1 MGRSDERRSRLS
13 RRGARGAA
21 LVALALAALVVLA
34 VTLLGACSESAPGA
48 SSSPSSVSDA
58 FRAAH
63 PAGGVPPGL
72 KRSGDASRAAQLLAA
87 RVAADGILLPGWLP
101 PDYGLAAPYVG
112 IGSGVALPNPYVW
125 DGGYRVSYTDGR
137 GLILVHVGSGRL
149 PGEGAW
155 QALARTWR
163 GAAVRMRVANGLTT
177 VASRAG
183 ARPVAVV
190 AAGVPTPRETAVRVL
205 RSLRR

>member
-13 RRGARGAA
+13 HRGERGAA

-34 VTLLGACSESAPGA
+34 VTLLGACSESAPGG
-48 SSSPSSVSDA
+48 SPSPSSVGDA

-63 PAGGVPPGL
+63 PSGAVPPGL
-72 KRSGDASRAAQLLAA
+72 KRGGDASRAAELFAA
-87 RVAADGILLPGWLP
+87 RVAADRILLPGWLP

-112 IGSGVALPNPYVW
+112 IGSGVALPNPFIW
-125 DGGYRVSYTDGR
+125 DGGYRVSYSDGR
-137 GLILVHVGSGRL
+137 GLILLHVGSGRL

-163 GAAVRMRVANGLTT
+163 GTTLRMRVANGLTT

-183 ARPVAVV
+183 ARPVAVAV
-190 AAGVPTPRETAVRVL
+190 AGVPAPRETAVRVL